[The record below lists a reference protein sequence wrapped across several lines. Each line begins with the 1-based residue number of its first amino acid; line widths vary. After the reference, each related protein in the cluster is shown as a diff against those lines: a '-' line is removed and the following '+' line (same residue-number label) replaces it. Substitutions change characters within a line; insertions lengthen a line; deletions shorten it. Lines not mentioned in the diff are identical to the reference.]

1 MSKFAIYNHIM
12 NVKFLFYI
20 LLVAMGLEGRFLAI
34 KVGLVRSIRYL
45 YGPKATSSRMA
56 TDKSVSS

>member
-1 MSKFAIYNHIM
+1 L

-45 YGPKATSSRMA
+45 HGPKTTSSRMA